1 MTDKEYDDLYDELSA
16 LEKETNYV
24 LAGSPT
30 VKVQGYVLDGFTKV
44 RHTKPM
50 LSANKTKDVQ
60 EIEKF
65 VSGKIF
71 YGSYKLAS
79 PSMPF
84 PLVIPCANSPFL

>member
-16 LEKETNYV
+16 LEKETNCV

-50 LSANKTKDVQ
+50 LSANKTKDTK
-60 EIEKF
+60 EM
-65 VSGKIF
+65 
-71 YGSYKLAS
+71 KLKNLLLIIDS
-79 PSMPF
+79 TVPINLMD
-84 PLVIPCANSPFL
+84 